1 MRERSH
7 RTANPTL
14 EGPVPGLEPNTDPR
28 PAPTAGRPRRR
39 PATMLYALLPFLVVA
54 GTVFA
59 VTRAALPASSSSAGV
74 AAGGSTSVQHQHAG
88 AVAADQPASFQM
100 NMERGSGSATG
111 SGTAAASAGAVP
123 AASGTMTSLV
133 PNIVGLPLDEA
144 VRILKAEGMSIGV
157 VLGKMAPALP
167 GAIIGQEPEAGSHL
181 GNHRIINITLS
192 TGSVEASHA
201 AMGGG
206 GVSCRISV
214 EEPDEAY
221 CLTTKLF
228 KY

>member
-1 MRERSH
+1 MRERSNE
-7 RTANPTL
+7 TANPTL
-14 EGPVPGLEPNTDPR
+14 EGLVPGMDPDTEPQ
-28 PAPTAGRPRRR
+28 PASQAGRSRRGPTA
-39 PATMLYALLPFLVVA
+39 MLFALLPFLVVA

-59 VTRAALPASSSSAGV
+59 VTRAALPRPASTGGSASAVGGSASV
-74 AAGGSTSVQHQHAG
+74 HHQAGAATDQPAAFQMGMERGAASGTGAAAGGA
-88 AVAADQPASFQM
+88 
-100 NMERGSGSATG
+100 
-111 SGTAAASAGAVP
+111 P

-167 GAIIGQEPEAGSHL
+167 GAIIGQEPEAGSRL
-181 GNHRIINITLS
+181 GHHRIINITLS
-192 TGSVEASHA
+192 TGSVEANHA
-201 AMGGG
+201 SMGGG
-206 GVSCRISV
+206 GVSCRISA

>member
-1 MRERSH
+1 
-7 RTANPTL
+7 
-14 EGPVPGLEPNTDPR
+14 VPGPDPTND
-28 PAPTAGRPRRR
+28 PTTVAPVTEE
-39 PATMLYALLPFLVVA
+39 PATSGGTRRGPSAMLLALLPFVVVA

-59 VTRAALPASSSSAGV
+59 VTRAALP
-74 AAGGSTSVQHQHAG
+74 GSDAVAG
-88 AVAADQPASFQM
+88 AASGHRTGPAATDRPAAFQM
-100 NMERGSGSATG
+100 GMERGSGSATG
-111 SGTAAASAGAVP
+111 AGTAAAGTAPV
-123 AASGTMTSLV
+123 ASGTMTSLV

-167 GAIIGQEPEAGSHL
+167 GAIIGQEPEAGSRL
-181 GNHRIINITLS
+181 GHHRVINITLS

-201 AMGGG
+201 SMGGG
-206 GVSCRISV
+206 GVSCRISA